1 MNCDIDKTIN
11 IDGCSI
17 RYREA
22 GNGPLLFLVH
32 GIAGFLEEWEPAME
46 ILSEKF
52 HVIAL
57 DLPGHGLSEK
67 PDIDYTIDKMTDY
80 LKNFI
85 LSFTSEKINLAGHSL
100 GGSICLNL
108 VIRYP
113 EIVERLIII
122 NSVFERIPFFIRLGS
137 PSFFQHLIKN
147 VPFFIIRFMS
157 KRSIH
162 KKNRITPEWEQF
174 SYNYINMPGNI
185 RTMFSIIRSNIS
197 VKGLNKSLLD
207 SFINGLK
214 QINIPVLI
222 LASGNDKVVP
232 ASNSHQLSRLIHT
245 SKIIE
250 FKNCGHELQYE
261 DFEQFCREVEAFLR

>member
-1 MNCDIDKTIN
+1 MDCCTDKTIN
-11 IDGCSI
+11 IEGCQI

-22 GNGPLLFLVH
+22 GKGPFLFLVH
-32 GIAGFLEEWEPAME
+32 GIAGFLEEWEPAMK
-46 ILSEKF
+46 ILSEEF

-67 PDIDYTIDKMTDY
+67 PDIAYSIDKMTDY

-85 LSFTSEKINLAGHSL
+85 LSFTTEKIILVGHSL

-108 VIRYP
+108 VIRHP
-113 EIVERLIII
+113 NIVERLIVI
-122 NSVFERIPFFIRLGS
+122 NSVFERIPLFIRLGS
-137 PSFFQHLIKN
+137 PSFIHRLIKR

-162 KKNRITPEWEQF
+162 KRNRITPEWEEL
-174 SYNYINMPGNI
+174 SYKYINTPGNI
-185 RTMFSIIRSNIS
+185 KTMFSIIRTNIS
-197 VKGLNKSLLD
+197 LKGLNKSLLD

-222 LASGNDKVVP
+222 LFSGNDKVVP
-232 ASNSHQLSRLIHT
+232 VSNSCQLGRLIRT

-261 DFEQFCREVEAFLR
+261 DYEEFCREIEAFIR